1 MNRNEISGS
10 QVMAPVNKIIPFSSV
25 DGPGNRTVIFLQ
37 GCNFDCKYCHNP
49 ETRALCINCG
59 LCVEKCPTGALTL
72 ETIFSEDTAHSKTS
86 QTGYCFTSNDDFIK
100 PSVVFHPE
108 KCVSCDTC
116 IKTCQNNASPR
127 IINMTAQ
134 DAFDIVK
141 KQIPYI
147 RGITVSGGECTFYPD
162 FIRELFIL
170 CKEAGLSTFI
180 DSNGSYDFSQNPS
193 LLEVT
198 DSVMLDIKAF
208 DESQHVEVTGQ
219 SNEMVL
225 KNAIYLA
232 EIGKLFEVRTVV
244 VPELFDCRHTIIETG
259 KLLADYQPIRYKIIA
274 YRPMGVREQYRIY
287 SVPSQELLEKYATI
301 LQDLNWKDV
310 VII

>member
-1 MNRNEISGS
+1 MYMNQTNGS
-10 QVMAPVNKIIPFSSV
+10 RITAPVNKIIPFSCV

-59 LCVEKCPTGALTL
+59 LCVEKCPTRALTL
-72 ETIFSEDTAHSKTS
+72 ATDALDTSK
-86 QTGYCFTSNDDFIK
+86 K
-100 PSVVFHPE
+100 HVVFHPE

-116 IKTCQNNASPR
+116 IKTCPNDASPR
-127 IINMTAQ
+127 IIHMTPT
-134 DAFDIVK
+134 DAFEAVK
-141 KQIPYI
+141 KQMPYI

-170 CKEAGLSTFI
+170 CKEAGLTTFI
-180 DSNGSYDFSQNPS
+180 DSNGSYDFSENPS

-208 DESQHVEVTGQ
+208 DKSQHYEVTAAD
-219 SNEMVL
+219 NDMVL
-225 KNAIYLA
+225 KNAVYLA
-232 EIGKLFEVRTVV
+232 EIGKLFEVRTVI
-244 VPELFDCRHTIIETG
+244 VPELYNCRHTIIETG

-274 YRPMGVREQYRIY
+274 YRPMGVREKYRIY
-287 SVPSQELLEKYATI
+287 SVPSQELLEEYAKE
-301 LQDLNWKDV
+301 LYALNWKDV

>member
-1 MNRNEISGS
+1 MYMNQTNGS
-10 QVMAPVNKIIPFSSV
+10 PITAPVNKIIPFSCV
-25 DGPGNRTVIFLQ
+25 DGPGNRTVVFLQ

-59 LCVEKCPTGALTL
+59 LCVKKCLAGALTL
-72 ETIFSEDTAHSKTS
+72 ETDTMDASKK
-86 QTGYCFTSNDDFIK
+86 C
-100 PSVVFHPE
+100 VVFHPE

-116 IKTCQNNASPR
+116 IKTCPNDASPR
-127 IINMTAQ
+127 IIHMTPT
-134 DAFDIVK
+134 DAFEVVK
-141 KQIPYI
+141 KQMPYI

-170 CKEAGLSTFI
+170 CKEAGLTTFI
-180 DSNGSYDFSQNPS
+180 DSNGSYDFSKNPS

-208 DESQHVEVTGQ
+208 DKSQHYEVTAA
-219 SNEMVL
+219 SNDMVL
-225 KNAIYLA
+225 KNAVYLA
-232 EIGKLFEVRTVV
+232 GSGKLFEVRTVV
-244 VPELFDCRHTIIETG
+244 VPELYDCRHTIIETG

-274 YRPMGVREQYRIY
+274 YRPMGVREKYRIY
-287 SVPSQELLEKYATI
+287 SVPSQELLEEYAKE
-301 LQDLNWKDV
+301 LYALNWKDV